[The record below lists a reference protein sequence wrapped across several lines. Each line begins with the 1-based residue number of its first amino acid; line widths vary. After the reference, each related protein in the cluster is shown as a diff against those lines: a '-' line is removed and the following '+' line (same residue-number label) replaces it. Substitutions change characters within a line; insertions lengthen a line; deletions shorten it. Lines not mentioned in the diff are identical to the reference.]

1 MYFQKTDKMDKL
13 EEFVRKN
20 RDDLDMYS
28 PSEGVWNKINRDIR
42 KERPSINKWFSIAA
56 MVVVILCTGIILISI
71 KYTRSASNNDTK
83 DDARLEQDNPH
94 LKETEIYYNN
104 LVNSLYHEA
113 TPLLTGNPEI
123 KKELNADISHL
134 DSICSDI
141 KKDLKDNV
149 ANQEVIEALIQNYR
163 IKIRLLED
171 MLAVLKEKENEN
183 NPEKNKSHEL

>member
-13 EEFVRKN
+13 EEFIRKN
-20 RDDLDMYS
+20 REDMDMYT
-28 PSEGVWNKINRDIR
+28 PSEGVWNEVKR
-42 KERPSINKWFSIAA
+42 KLRKQNISVNKWLSIAA
-56 MVVVILCTGIILISI
+56 MVVVILCTGIILIRI
-71 KYTRSASNNDTK
+71 GDNKSASNDYLQGE
-83 DDARLEQDNPH
+83 AGLEQANPH

-123 KKELNADISHL
+123 KKELNADISQL

-149 ANQEVIEALIQNYR
+149 ANQEVVEALIQNYR

-171 MLAVLKEKENEN
+171 MLAILKENEN
-183 NPEKNKSHEL
+183 NPEKIKSHEL